1 MFKTDKSSN
10 IDHLDYNAETNTLEV
25 KFKNGG
31 IYHYSN
37 VDKKTYD
44 AFEKAESHGKHFA
57 KYINGKFQH
66 KKQPEKK
73 EK

>member
-1 MFKTDKSSN
+1 MFKCKSSN
-10 IDHLDYNAETNTLEV
+10 IEHIDYNPDTNTLEV

-37 VDKKTYD
+37 VDQKTYD

-57 KYINGKFQH
+57 KAINGKFQH
-66 KKQPEKK
+66 KKFDPKK
-73 EK
+73 DK